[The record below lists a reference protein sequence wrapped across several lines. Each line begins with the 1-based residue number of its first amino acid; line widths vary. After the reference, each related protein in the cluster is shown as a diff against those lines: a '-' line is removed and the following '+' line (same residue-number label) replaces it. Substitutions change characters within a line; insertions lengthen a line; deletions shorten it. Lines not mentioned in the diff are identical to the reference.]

1 MLLDYRLAKER
12 YRAMD
17 APILLVVLIGG
28 FFSGVMAGC
37 VWDSTDS
44 EPTVDCK
51 LRILDFRR
59 NSSDVVPASGIKN
72 AGAIRMNIECSDV
85 FFFESQLRSDHLGN
99 LDRLQELDISYCKLR
114 QLPPRSFVGLTRLR
128 SLSIHTHNSDW
139 PSLSLEPDYES
150 LVGLDLLESL
160 DLTYN
165 NLRKLPPGLLCTLVN
180 LKTVN
185 VSYNSIEDLVDLGLS
200 SFSVRNNKT
209 SMSLSNGCKISPEV
223 ENLVVSNNGLRSA
236 TPGALSDLAEK
247 IKKLVLSRN
256 HISVLVEDTF
266 VGLEHLEHIDL
277 SFNKL
282 AALPPRIFKHTP
294 KLMSIHLS
302 NNTLGTISLDVFAGL
317 DKLQVLNLSGNSLD
331 ENWIRPGIFSGL
343 HSLVV
348 LDLSSNH
355 ISRIETG
362 WLSDTNALQYLN
374 IGHNHIHTI
383 APSHAFASE
392 AFASNIHTLVLSYNK
407 LKALPD
413 PQTLAG
419 LSVLHTLALDH
430 NQLHSVHPSAL
441 RNCTVLEQISLNNN
455 FLTEVIKIF
464 TFNFLHIKIRGNRNK
479 IY

>member
-1 MLLDYRLAKER
+1 MAPER
-12 YRAMD
+12 DKTMNSFVKV
-17 APILLVVLIGG
+17 LVLYALNL
-28 FFSGVMAGC
+28 SSVMPGC
-37 VWDSTDS
+37 IWDETDS

-59 NSSDVVPASGIKN
+59 NSSDVVPANGIKN

-99 LDRLQELDISYCKLR
+99 LDRLQDLEISYCKIR

-128 SLSIHTHNSDW
+128 KLAIHTHNSDW

-150 LVGLDLLESL
+150 LVGLDLLETL

-165 NLRKLPPGLLCTLVN
+165 NLHRLPRGFLCTLVN

-185 VSYNSIEDLVDLGLS
+185 VSHNSIEDLVDLGLS
-200 SFSVRNNKT
+200 SFSIQDNET
-209 SMSLSNGCKISPEV
+209 SSTLSSMSENCEISPEL
-223 ENLVVSNNGLRSA
+223 ETLIISNNGLKSA
-236 TPGALSDLAEK
+236 TPGALSALSGK
-247 IKKLVLSRN
+247 LNRLVLSRN
-256 HISVLVEDTF
+256 QISVLVEDTF
-266 VGLEHLEHIDL
+266 LHLEHLEHIDL

-282 AALPPRIFKHTP
+282 AALPPKVFQHTP
-294 KLMSIHLS
+294 KLASIHLS
-302 NNTLGTISLDVFAGL
+302 NNTLGTISFEVFKGL

-331 ENWIRPGIFSGL
+331 ENWVRPGVFAGL

-355 ISRIETG
+355 MSRIEAG
-362 WLSDTNALQYLN
+362 LLSDTNALQYLN
-374 IGHNHIHTI
+374 LGHNHIHTI

-392 AFASNIHTLVLSYNK
+392 AFPSNIHTLVLSYNQ

-413 PQTLAG
+413 PQTLDG
-419 LSVLHTLALDH
+419 LSVLNTLALDH

-455 FLTEVIKIF
+455 FLTEVRSTNPIDYCRILNHNDLKM
-464 TFNFLHIKIRGNRNK
+464 LQ
-479 IY
+479 

>member
-1 MLLDYRLAKER
+1 MAPER
-12 YRAMD
+12 DKTMNSFVKV
-17 APILLVVLIGG
+17 LVLYALNL
-28 FFSGVMAGC
+28 SSVMPGC
-37 VWDSTDS
+37 IWDETDS

-59 NSSDVVPASGIKN
+59 NSSDVVPANGIKN

-99 LDRLQELDISYCKLR
+99 LDRLQDLEISYCKIR

-128 SLSIHTHNSDW
+128 KLAIHTHNSDW

-150 LVGLDLLESL
+150 LVGLDLLETL

-165 NLRKLPPGLLCTLVN
+165 NLHRLPRGFLCTLVN

-185 VSYNSIEDLVDLGLS
+185 VSHNSIEDLVDLGLS
-200 SFSVRNNKT
+200 SFSIQDNKT
-209 SMSLSNGCKISPEV
+209 SSTLSSMSENCEISPEL
-223 ENLVVSNNGLRSA
+223 ETLIISNNGLKSA
-236 TPGALSDLAEK
+236 TPGALSALSGK
-247 IKKLVLSRN
+247 LNKLVLSRN
-256 HISVLVEDTF
+256 QISVLVEDTF
-266 VGLEHLEHIDL
+266 LHLEHLEHIDL

-282 AALPPRIFKHTP
+282 AALPPKVFQHTP
-294 KLMSIHLS
+294 KLASIHLS
-302 NNTLGTISLDVFAGL
+302 NNTLGTISFEVFKGL

-331 ENWIRPGIFSGL
+331 ENWVRPGVFAGL

-355 ISRIETG
+355 MSRIEAG
-362 WLSDTNALQYLN
+362 LLSDTNALQYLN
-374 IGHNHIHTI
+374 LGHNHIHTI

-392 AFASNIHTLVLSYNK
+392 AFPSNIHTLVLSYNQ

-413 PQTLAG
+413 PQTLDG
-419 LSVLHTLALDH
+419 LSFLNTLALDH

-455 FLTEVIKIF
+455 FLTEVRFINPISYCLMMYTRKF
-464 TFNFLHIKIRGNRNK
+464 CNTN
-479 IY
+479 